1 MYKRQIGNNGIL
13 ELVSSN
19 RTAKFVSVIA
29 YSDGKNI
36 EIFESSIKGKISD
49 KPRGDGWGY
58 DPIFIPENQN
68 QTYAELTNKNQISHR
83 YESLSKFA
91 SWFLNRQE

>member
-1 MYKRQIGNNGIL
+1 M
-13 ELVSSN
+13 
-19 RTAKFVSVIA
+19 SVIA
-29 YSDGKNI
+29 YSDGNNI
-36 EIFESSIKGKISD
+36 EIFESTVNGKISD

-68 QTYAELTNKNQISHR
+68 QTYAELADKNKISHR

-91 SWFLNRQE
+91 SWFLSK